1 MKDKPAG
8 QESDFFW
15 ANMDQMADY
24 RTWPRYYDLISDSN
38 LDSHSAD
45 AGFVTCLAFGEVTGK
60 NTF

>member
-1 MKDKPAG
+1 
-8 QESDFFW
+8 
-15 ANMDQMADY
+15 MDQMADY
-24 RTWPRYYDLISDSN
+24 RTWRRYYDLISDSN